1 MIQVLGVEGSM
12 LSPMHEWTDD
22 FILNAQHQLVSMVE
36 DCSYNYGADPHDCS
50 AMLLWMLIRLNPDAG
65 LDASVLNPRASEA
78 SSKSPD

>member
-1 MIQVLGVEGSM
+1 MIQVLGTGGPG
-12 LSPMHEWTDD
+12 LSPMREWTDD

-36 DCSYNYGADPHDCS
+36 DWSYDYGADPHDCS

-65 LDASVLNPRASEA
+65 LDASVLNSRASET